1 MLYTDYYSETTV
13 TASTATGLGK
23 NVSTTGVVAIPINPW
38 QGMAGIALVWG
49 AIAGVINYR
58 RYKQGMLSKRD
69 AIAVTASES
78 VGMGISAGIGL
89 FADAALTAAFATA
102 ALPAAVPFV
111 MGVTITATSKILW
124 DCATR
129 HKMFWCEPRVL
140 SGKSSKQKLILSLS

>member
-1 MLYTDYYSETTV
+1 MLYTDYYSETAV
-13 TASTATGLGK
+13 TASSATGVGK
-23 NVSTTGVVAIPINPW
+23 NVNTTGLVAVPINPW

-49 AIAGVINYR
+49 AVAGVINYR
-58 RYKQGMLSKRD
+58 RYKQGLLTKKD

-78 VGMGISAGIGL
+78 IGMGISAGIGL
-89 FADAALTAAFATA
+89 FADAAMTAAFATV

-111 MGVTITATSKILW
+111 VGVTITATSKILW

-140 SGKSSKQKLILSLS
+140 SGRSSKQKLVMSLS